1 MRWKAHQRKPQKSTT
16 GRVGVQEGLTMEG
29 IVRIKE
35 TKTKINQ
42 INTTELQNLKVQQ
55 QQQHLQPAQSGFAQ
69 KGKSG
74 LQGACSLS
82 LEPCP
87 RSLELGSA
95 CSLVPGWLCGS
106 NRRNAVAAR
115 PCG

>member
-42 INTTELQNLKVQQ
+42 INTTKLQNLKVQQ
-55 QQQHLQPAQSGFAQ
+55 QHQQQQQQHQDQHQQQNDHEGVGKWVQ
-69 KGKSG
+69 VKGGTS
-74 LQGACSLS
+74 Q
-82 LEPCP
+82 
-87 RSLELGSA
+87 
-95 CSLVPGWLCGS
+95 
-106 NRRNAVAAR
+106 
-115 PCG
+115 